1 MKTKRWMTGWI
12 AILLLCTFLL
22 PAQAV
27 EAGGKPQ
34 ESTETVT
41 YQNADYRGLSAIE
54 TAEKKLAS
62 LALSSEMIRQLSADK
77 NGVDSKRNADHGEIY
92 LLCGI
97 LFVSRPNGYSG

>member
-1 MKTKRWMTGWI
+1 MDRNSAFMH
-12 AILLLCTFLL
+12 LLL

-54 TAEKKLAS
+54 TAEKS
-62 LALSSEMIRQLSADK
+62 W
-77 NGVDSKRNADHGEIY
+77 
-92 LLCGI
+92 
-97 LFVSRPNGYSG
+97 RPLRFQAR

>member
-54 TAEKKLAS
+54 TAEKKAGVPC
-62 LALSSEMIRQLSADK
+62 AFKRDDSA
-77 NGVDSKRNADHGEIY
+77 A
-92 LLCGI
+92 LCG
-97 LFVSRPNGYSG
+97 